1 MSCPV
6 CGGAGPFPVVERH
19 GRFVLH
25 LCPGCDVQ
33 FADPMEE
40 AGRDFYEGH
49 ELYCGPET
57 LFTSPRLLNW
67 DQRMFLRDR
76 PSAGG
81 ALLDVG
87 CGAGQFAEAA
97 RRAGYRVTGLDQSRS
112 QLDLARRR
120 FPLVAFHPA
129 TLADFAPAAGRTF
142 DVITAFQVLEHVA
155 RPVAFVA
162 EARRLLAPGGY
173 FAVGVPAWRAWKAL
187 REPLDAPP
195 NHLTRWSRA
204 SLVGALERGG
214 FEVLRVRE
222 HRSVYGFL
230 LRHLRLGLLRRLMRR
245 AARSGTA
252 GTASPGAAVLGL
264 SIAKARV
271 LAAVDVPAGALL
283 GMLRAPGV
291 TLYALARVK
300 R

>member
-6 CGGAGPFPVVERH
+6 CGGAGPFPAVERH

-25 LCPGCDVQ
+25 LCAGCDVQ

-40 AGRDFYEGH
+40 AGRDFYERH

-97 RRAGYRVTGLDQSRS
+97 RRAGYRVTGLDLSRS
-112 QLDLARRR
+112 QLERGRRR
-120 FPLVAFHPA
+120 FPLVAFHA
-129 TLADFAPAAGRTF
+129 MTLADFAPAAGRVF
-142 DVITAFQVLEHVA
+142 DVVTAFQVLEHVA
-155 RPVAFVA
+155 RPAAFVA
-162 EARRLLAPGGY
+162 EARRRLAPRGY
-173 FAVGVPAWRAWKAL
+173 FAAGVPAWRAWKAL
-187 REPLDAPP
+187 RDPLDAPP